1 MPFFKAI
8 SPLKK
13 SLYGYRE
20 QTRIKKMVS
29 STNYSISI
37 TQGHG
42 SSVAA
47 TGIVR
52 YNNKK
57 EETNTPAVSVPN
69 AKIKYRK
76 IKQSDKYIVHGE
88 WTEDYVTQ
96 EEVAT
101 SSKELEQNVALMN
114 RYHLIKFNLPS
125 KKIVRYL
132 NNCYKI
138 DNIEAPMR
146 YHGAGTK
153 AIQSVLERSLADK
166 DTEGRIVLNAEI
178 TDGKTSPA
186 GFFYKLG
193 FRFIDKSMNEVMETW
208 LRKNIETETPTLTGM
223 MYLPK
228 NHINKVMMYGRN
240 LL

>member
-1 MPFFKAI
+1 
-8 SPLKK
+8 
-13 SLYGYRE
+13 
-20 QTRIKKMVS
+20 MVS
-29 STNYSISI
+29 SANYSISI

-47 TGIVR
+47 PGIVR
-52 YNNKK
+52 NNLKK
-57 EETNTPAVSVPN
+57 DEKKAPVVNIPD

-76 IKQSDKYIVHGE
+76 IKLSDKYMVHGE
-88 WTEDYVTQ
+88 WAEDYVVK
-96 EEVAT
+96 EEVST
-101 SSKELEQNVALMN
+101 SSKEIEQNVALMN
-114 RYHLIKFNLPS
+114 RYRLIKFNLPS

-132 NNCYKI
+132 KNCYKI
-138 DNIEAPMR
+138 DNIESPMR

-153 AIQSVLERSLADK
+153 AIQSILDRSLADK
-166 DTEGRIVLNAEI
+166 DTEGRIVLYAEI

-193 FRFIDKSMNEVMETW
+193 FRFVDKTMNEAMETW
-208 LRKNIETETPTLTGM
+208 VRKNIETEAPNLTGM

>member
-1 MPFFKAI
+1 M
-8 SPLKK
+8 
-13 SLYGYRE
+13 G
-20 QTRIKKMVS
+20 IKKMVS
-29 STNYSISI
+29 SANYSISI

-57 EETNTPAVSVPN
+57 EETKTIAVNVPN

-114 RYHLIKFNLPS
+114 RYHLIKFNFPS

-138 DNIEAPMR
+138 DNLEAPMR

-193 FRFIDKSMNEVMETW
+193 FRFVDKSMNEVMEAW
-208 LRKNIETETPTLTGM
+208 LRKNIETEAPTLTGM